1 MFSFTLSQKSPI
13 HRVYSRH
20 MSNEV
25 LSLQETADLLGKS
38 TQTVRRMI
46 KKGELQAQ
54 RIRTPQG
61 FEYGIY
67 REYVAARLPGQMAAH
82 LGVQLPGQ
90 PAYQATGQAAIQTPY
105 QMTSHQPV
113 VMLDEAAAQEEMES
127 FLENDFY
134 VLEARESQ
142 EEIHHRETMML
153 IHILE
158 RLQAELSAERAKPK
172 SFFGWLFEKWGL

>member
-1 MFSFTLSQKSPI
+1 
-13 HRVYSRH
+13 
-20 MSNEV
+20 MSNEI

-46 KKGELQAQ
+46 KKGELEAQ

-67 REYVAARLPGQMAAH
+67 REHVVGRRMPAA
-82 LGVQLPGQ
+82 GVQLPGQ
-90 PAYQATGQAAIQTPY
+90 PGGQAAIQAPY
-105 QMTSHQPV
+105 QTTGHQPV
-113 VMLDEAAAQEEMES
+113 GLLEEARAAQEEMES

-142 EEIHHRETMML
+142 VEIHHREKMML

-158 RLQAELSAERAKPK
+158 GLQAELAAERAKPK